1 MAQTDPYRVLGVSS
15 GASKDEVTRAYRKLA
30 KKYHPDLNPG
40 DASAAKKM
48 AEVNAAYDS
57 IINGTPYGS
66 RATAGGYARP
76 NSGGARAKTA
86 GTDAG
91 TGGGTA
97 QNRGGASYGPFAGYD
112 FDEQASQRGA
122 AGGGSG
128 GAGQAAN
135 PFEEMFRQWTQQAQ
149 RQQGAGWQEQ
159 QQNQRQQTQTQMSGC
174 LRAVIIIVALNIAIN
189 LLLGGCSALRY
200 GLLSGGANS
209 TGSTSTTQSS
219 QTQTPSASSSV

>member
-1 MAQTDPYRVLGVSS
+1 MAQTDPYRVLGVSP

-57 IINGTPYGS
+57 IINGTPYGP
-66 RATAGGYARP
+66 RAAAGGYARP
-76 NSGGARAKTA
+76 NSGGARTRTTTT
-86 GTDAG
+86 GSGSG
-91 TGGGTA
+91 TGTGTA

-122 AGGGSG
+122 AGDGGT
-128 GAGQAAN
+128 GQTAN

-159 QQNQRQQTQTQMSGC
+159 QQARRQQTQNQMSGC

-200 GLLSGGANS
+200 GLLSGASSS
-209 TGSTSTTQSS
+209 TGSTSTTQS
-219 QTQTPSASSSV
+219 TQTNDVSSSV